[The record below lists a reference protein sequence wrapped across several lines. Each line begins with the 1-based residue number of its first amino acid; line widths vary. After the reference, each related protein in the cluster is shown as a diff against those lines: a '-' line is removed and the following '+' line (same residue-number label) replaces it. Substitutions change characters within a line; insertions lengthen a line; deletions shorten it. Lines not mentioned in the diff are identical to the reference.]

1 MAHFSID
8 QSSRDRLAAMPGVT
22 IIDHPSPH
30 HPGDIALVMAGL
42 RCCEV
47 FADGAAFRAAYH
59 LRYGEWLPLA
69 EEVGEDAAFAAV
81 FTFLTL
87 VAAVPQHYAAAHD
100 ATERK
105 AAAEVLVAFSGISV
119 TFTSAAAA

>member
-1 MAHFSID
+1 MAFFPID
-8 QSSRDRLAAMPGVT
+8 QSSRDRLAALPGVT

-30 HPGDIALVMAGL
+30 HPDDVALVLAGL

-69 EEVGEDAAFAAV
+69 EAVGEDAAFAAV
-81 FTFLTL
+81 FAFLTL
-87 VAAVPQHYAAAHD
+87 VAAVRQHYAAEH
-100 ATERK
+100 
-105 AAAEVLVAFSGISV
+105 
-119 TFTSAAAA
+119 